1 VSSVVALVRRPWV
14 AFGLDAVLVVVFAA
28 VGRASHEEAN
38 PVVGA
43 LVTAWPF
50 LVGTIVG
57 WAVVRVLRKAWPLGV
72 GPGIT
77 VWFATVVIGMVLP
90 RRPAGRLAR
99 PGGAPRQAG
108 GEPRLTSGRA
118 GSRAGLQDAV
128 SGPGQR
134 YCPVF
139 AVAMERPGS
148 VPSLPLMS
156 VRM

>member
-77 VWFATVVIGMVLP
+77 VWFATVVIGMVL
-90 RRPAGRLAR
+90 RRATGQGTAATFVVVAAVVLAALLVGWR
-99 PGGAPRQAG
+99 ALAALLDRQA
-108 GEPRLTSGRA
+108 A
-118 GSRAGLQDAV
+118 SRA
-128 SGPGQR
+128 
-134 YCPVF
+134 
-139 AVAMERPGS
+139 
-148 VPSLPLMS
+148 
-156 VRM
+156 